1 MRCSTNVYLTALAV
15 VDIIFLFF
23 IFILSL
29 EHYPNI
35 HHSKYELYWR
45 TFGLSHWFCDAAC
58 KFFFI
63 ELTTTKKKLYVNI
76 YFSYFLAY
84 TSIYLTVSFTV
95 ERYIAVCHP
104 IRGQVLCTE
113 SRAKNII
120 SGNYYYFFFVLLLI
134 S

>member
-58 KFFFI
+58 KYIYLKILCKYLFQFKFFFS
-63 ELTTTKKKLYVNI
+63 K
-76 YFSYFLAY
+76 AY

-120 SGNYYYFFFVLLLI
+120 SGNYFYTFFFVCYI
-134 S
+134 ID

>member
-1 MRCSTNVYLTALAV
+1 MLFIEFFETIYLQAKKKKGKYCHPNNINKQNTSQSSIIKLRFFFFRRRMRCSTNVYLTALAV

-58 KFFFI
+58 KYIYLKFFCKYLFQ
-63 ELTTTKKKLYVNI
+63 
-76 YFSYFLAY
+76 FYFL
-84 TSIYLTVSFTV
+84 
-95 ERYIAVCHP
+95 
-104 IRGQVLCTE
+104 
-113 SRAKNII
+113 
-120 SGNYYYFFFVLLLI
+120 FFKHIHRFI
-134 S
+134 